1 MHSHRQKVQHCV
13 SREKDMK
20 TPGTPGRG
28 GLRGVAEEFSL
39 TSGKTKQQNSG
50 LETEEVQLKKIVS
63 LSEIPYLPIEHD
75 ILISCLVKPQKI
87 SFRHDL

>member
-1 MHSHRQKVQHCV
+1 
-13 SREKDMK
+13 MK
-20 TPGTPGRG
+20 TPGNPGRG
-28 GLRGVAEEFSL
+28 GLRGVAEEISL